1 MTAAQDLTVSG
12 RVDASGALVAADDRL
27 ARLNARAGGRIG
39 SPVAVAQIAD
49 IVRLA
54 RRLRITV
61 SRSAVASDGEGQ
73 LDIWVRAEPD
83 GKEIALTVT
92 GWQRR
97 PRVGLSRAEPTAR
110 ALRVDPG
117 ADWHWET
124 DDALRLTGLSPAAI
138 SAVGG
143 DTRPLIGAPLTRL
156 FSFIEDADGDLRVLT
171 ALAEHRRFDGQQAAL
186 RDGGGERYRL
196 TGLPMKDGH
205 GRFAGFRGTA
215 ARIDEDA
222 EVPPAPDMPDGS
234 AFSERL
240 DEALRSPLD
249 RIIANAEDLQA
260 QSEGPL
266 RSEYA
271 AYATDIAAAG
281 RHLLSLVDDLVDLQ
295 AIERP
300 DFRPAREELDL
311 ADVARRAAGL
321 LSVRAASG
329 NVRIDRPEETDSM
342 RATGE
347 FRRTLQILV
356 NLIGNAVR
364 YSPPGGMVWV
374 RTEREGDLAAIVVA
388 DQGKGIAPEDQARI
402 FHKFERVD
410 PAEPGGTG
418 LGLYIARRLARAMGG
433 DIAVDSAPGQGARFT
448 LTLPAR

>member
-1 MTAAQDLTVSG
+1 MTRAEEPTVHGRIDAAGLL
-12 RVDASGALVAADDRL
+12 ASADERL
-27 ARLNARAGGRIG
+27 LALNARAGGRIG
-39 SPVAVAQIAD
+39 APVAVPQIAD

-73 LDIWVRAEPD
+73 LDIWVRAQPD
-83 GKEIALTVT
+83 GEDIALAVT
-92 GWQRR
+92 GWHRR
-97 PRVGLSRAEPTAR
+97 PRVAFRRQDAPSHETP
-110 ALRVDPG
+110 VDAD

-124 DDALRLTGLSPAAI
+124 DDALRLTSLSPAAI
-138 SAVGG
+138 GALGG
-143 DTRPLIGAPLTRL
+143 DTRTLIGAPLTRL
-156 FSFIEDADGDLRVLT
+156 FSFIEDADGDLPVLS
-171 ALAEHRRFDGQQAAL
+171 ALAEHRRFDGQQATL
-186 RDGGGERYRL
+186 RDGNGERYRL
-196 TGLPMKDGH
+196 RAVPMKDGR
-205 GRFAGFRGTA
+205 GQFAGFRGAA
-215 ARIDEDA
+215 ARIDAARDPEP
-222 EVPPAPDMPDGS
+222 PPAAPEPG

-240 DEALRSPLD
+240 DEALRSPLG
-249 RIIANAEDLQA
+249 RIIANAEDLEA

-300 DFRPAREELDL
+300 EFRPAREEIDL
-311 ADVARRAAGL
+311 ADLARRAAGL
-321 LSVRAASG
+321 LSVRASAG
-329 NVRIDRPEETDSM
+329 EVRIDRPEEKDSLP
-342 RATGE
+342 ATGE

-364 YSPPGGMVWV
+364 YSPPGGMVWI
-374 RTEREGDLAAIVVA
+374 RTEREGDLVAIVVA
-388 DQGKGIAPEDQARI
+388 DQGKGIAPEDQSRI
-402 FHKFERVD
+402 FDKFERVD

>member
-1 MTAAQDLTVSG
+1 MTGVEEPTVHGRIDAAGVL
-12 RVDASGALVAADDRL
+12 ASADDRL
-27 ARLNARAGGRIG
+27 ATLNARAGGRIG
-39 SPVAVAQIAD
+39 APVAVPQIAD

-73 LDIWVRAEPD
+73 LDIWVRAQPD
-83 GKEIALTVT
+83 GEDIALAVT
-92 GWQRR
+92 GWHRR
-97 PRVGLSRAEPTAR
+97 PRLVSSRNDAPPREAG
-110 ALRVDPG
+110 ADAG

-124 DDALRLTGLSPAAI
+124 DDALRLTSLSPAAMG
-138 SAVGG
+138 ALGG

-156 FSFIEDADGDLRVLT
+156 FSFVEDADGDLPVLS
-171 ALAEHRRFDGQQAAL
+171 ALAEHRRFDGQQAVL
-186 RDGGGERYRL
+186 RDGDSDRYRL
-196 TGLPMKDGH
+196 SAVPMKDGR
-205 GRFAGFRGTA
+205 GQFAGFRGAA
-215 ARIDEDA
+215 ARIDAARDPA
-222 EVPPAPDMPDGS
+222 PPPAAPDAG

-240 DEALRSPLD
+240 DEALRSPLG
-249 RIIANAEDLQA
+249 RIIANAEDLEA

-266 RSEYA
+266 RREYA

-300 DFRPAREELDL
+300 DFRPVREELDL
-311 ADVARRAAGL
+311 ADLARRAAGL
-321 LSVRAASG
+321 LSVRASAG
-329 NVRIDRPEETDSM
+329 EVRIDRPDEKDSLP
-342 RATGE
+342 ATGE

-364 YSPPGGMVWV
+364 YSPPGGMVWI
-374 RTEREGDLAAIVVA
+374 RTEREGDLVAIVVA
-388 DQGKGIAPEDQARI
+388 DQGKGIAPEDQSRI
-402 FHKFERVD
+402 FEKFERVD
-410 PAEPGGTG
+410 PNEPGGTG

-433 DIAVDSAPGQGARFT
+433 DIAVDSAPGRGARFT

>member
-1 MTAAQDLTVSG
+1 
-12 RVDASGALVAADDRL
+12 
-27 ARLNARAGGRIG
+27 
-39 SPVAVAQIAD
+39 
-49 IVRLA
+49 
-54 RRLRITV
+54 
-61 SRSAVASDGEGQ
+61 
-73 LDIWVRAEPD
+73 
-83 GKEIALTVT
+83 
-92 GWQRR
+92 
-97 PRVGLSRAEPTAR
+97 
-110 ALRVDPG
+110 
-117 ADWHWET
+117 
-124 DDALRLTGLSPAAI
+124 
-138 SAVGG
+138 
-143 DTRPLIGAPLTRL
+143 
-156 FSFIEDADGDLRVLT
+156 
-171 ALAEHRRFDGQQAAL
+171 
-186 RDGGGERYRL
+186 
-196 TGLPMKDGH
+196 
-205 GRFAGFRGTA
+205 
-215 ARIDEDA
+215 
-222 EVPPAPDMPDGS
+222 MPK
-234 AFSERL
+234 
-240 DEALRSPLD
+240 
-249 RIIANAEDLQA
+249 DLQA

-342 RATGE
+342 PATGE

-402 FHKFERVD
+402 FDKFERVD
-410 PAEPGGTG
+410 PTEPGGTG

-433 DIAVDSAPGQGARFT
+433 RYCGGLGAGAGGAVHADTSRSLIVIQRKLGSKRVKRAALRRVEI
-448 LTLPAR
+448 PAYAGKS